1 MEVHDV
7 MRTRKLPLIAL
18 VWLLVS
24 PFIAHS
30 VFGQEFPGGPIKV
43 VAPFPPGG
51 ASDLYARAVAD
62 GLLRAWGQPVIVE
75 NRPGASGMIGADFV
89 SKAPADGHTLLIG
102 AASLHTILPLLNAKM
117 AQAQKLLM
125 PISTIGVNPSYVV
138 VPASLPVNT
147 IGEFIAYVKVS
158 PGKYGFA
165 SAGAGTSQHV
175 FVELFKQSLNVD
187 MFHVPYKGSGP
198 MVTDL
203 IAGRVVMAIE
213 QGPAVLPQVKAG
225 KLKALAVTT
234 PRRSLALPDVPTMAD
249 TVLPGFE
256 ASTWFA
262 VYGRAGIPRDIVLK
276 LNAEIVKT
284 LASPDIRNRLL
295 NAGVE
300 PESSTPEALAE
311 MERRDTV
318 KWAAVIKSANIRL
331 DN

>member
-1 MEVHDV
+1 
-7 MRTRKLPLIAL
+7 MRMRKLSLIAL

-30 VFGQEFPGGPIKV
+30 VFGQEFPGRRPIIV

-51 ASDLYARAVAD
+51 ATDLYARAVAD
-62 GLLRAWGQPVIVE
+62 GLLRAWGQPVIVD

-89 SKAPADGHTLLIG
+89 AKTPADGHTLLIG
-102 AASLHTILPLLNAKM
+102 GPSLTILPSLNAEM
-117 AQAQKLLM
+117 AQTQKSLM
-125 PISTIGVNPSYVV
+125 PISTIGVSPSYVV

-147 IGEFIAYVKVS
+147 IGEFIAYVKAS
-158 PGKYGFA
+158 PGKYGFG
-165 SAGAGTSQHV
+165 SAGPGTSEQI
-175 FVELFKQSLNVD
+175 FGELFKQSLNVD
-187 MFHVPYKGSGP
+187 MFHVPYKGTGP
-198 MVTDL
+198 MIIDL
-203 IAGRVVMAIE
+203 IAGRVVMAVE
-213 QGPAVLPQVKAG
+213 QSPAVLPQVKAG
-225 KLKALAVTT
+225 RLKALAVTT
-234 PRRSLALPDVPTMAD
+234 PRRSLALPDVPTMAE

-256 ASTWFA
+256 ASTWYA
-262 VYGRAGIPRDIVLK
+262 VYGPAGIPRNIVLK

-300 PESSTPEALAE
+300 PESSTPEAVAE
-311 MERRDTV
+311 MARRDTV